1 MLLKAYFCKNF
12 EIYYMLSV
20 SNLSVQFGKRVLFD
34 EVNTTFTQG
43 NCYGV
48 IGANGAGKSTFLK
61 ILSGESDPTSGH
73 VHLEPGKRMSVLE
86 QNHNL
91 YDEYPVLETVI
102 MGNKPLY
109 KIKKEMDSIYA
120 KEDFSD
126 ADGERVGVLQ
136 VEFEEMNG
144 WNADSEAAAMLSSLG
159 IKEDNH
165 YTLMGDLDNKLK
177 VRVLLA
183 QALFGN
189 PDVLIMDEPTNDL
202 DYETISWL
210 ENFLANYENTVIVVS
225 HDRHFLDS
233 VCTHISDIDFG
244 KINHYSGNY
253 TFWYESSQ
261 LAARQRSQQNK
272 KAEEKKKEL
281 QEFIQRFSANVAKS
295 KQATSRKK
303 MIEKLNI
310 EDIKP
315 SSRRYPA
322 IIFEREREA
331 GDQILNIEGLSASIE
346 GESLFE
352 NVNINLAKG
361 DKVVVYSKDSRATTA
376 FYEIING
383 RQEPLSGK
391 YSWGITTNQSYLPL
405 DNSEYFDN
413 DLTLVDWLRQ
423 WAKTEEEREEVYI
436 RGFLGKMIFS
446 GEEALKTARVLS
458 GGEKVRC
465 MLSRMMMMRAN
476 VLMLDEPTNHL
487 DLESITA
494 FNNSLKNF
502 KGTILFTTHDHEF
515 AQTVANR
522 VIELT
527 PNGAI
532 DRYLTFDEYM
542 SDKKIKE
549 QRQKM
554 YAEA

>member
-1 MLLKAYFCKNF
+1 
-12 EIYYMLSV
+12 MLSV
-20 SNLSVQFGKRVLFD
+20 SNLSVQFGKRILFD

-43 NCYGV
+43 NCYGI

-61 ILSGESDPTSGH
+61 IISGKMEATSGH
-73 VHLEPGKRMSVLE
+73 VSLESGKRMSVLE

-91 YDEYPVLETVI
+91 YDDHTVLETVL

-109 KIKKEMDSIYA
+109 DIKTEIDALYADYTDENAEKI
-120 KEDFSD
+120 
-126 ADGERVGVLQ
+126 GELQ
-136 VEFEEMNG
+136 VQFEEMNG
-144 WNADSEAAAMLSSLG
+144 WNADSDAAAMLSNLG
-159 IKEDNH
+159 IKEDFH
-165 YTLMGDLDNKLK
+165 YTLMSDLDGKQK

-202 DYETISWL
+202 DYETITWL
-210 ENFLANYENTVIVVS
+210 ENFLANYDNCVIVVS
-225 HDRHFLDS
+225 HDRHFLDA

-244 KINHYSGNY
+244 KINHFSGNY

-261 LAARQRSQQNK
+261 LAARQRAQQNK

-281 QEFIQRFSANVAKS
+281 EEFIRRFSANVAKS

-303 MIEKLNI
+303 MIDKLNI
-310 EDIKP
+310 EDIRP

-331 GDQILNIEGLSASIE
+331 GDQILNIEGLEASID
-346 GESLFE
+346 GELLFK
-352 NVNINLAKG
+352 NIDLNLAKG
-361 DKVVVYSKDSRATTA
+361 DKVVVFSRDSRATTA
-376 FYEIING
+376 FYQIING
-383 RQEPLSGK
+383 KEQADAGK
-391 YSWGITTNQSYLPL
+391 YAWGVTTSQSYLPL
-405 DNSEYFDN
+405 DNSEFFNN

-423 WAKTEEEREEVYI
+423 WAKTEEEREEVNI

-446 GEEALKTARVLS
+446 GEEALKKSNVLS

-465 MLSRMMMMRAN
+465 MLSRMMMIRAN
-476 VLMLDEPTNHL
+476 VLQLDEPTNHL

-515 AQTVANR
+515 AQTVGNR
-522 VIELT
+522 VVELT
-527 PNGAI
+527 PNGVI
-532 DRYLTFDEYM
+532 DRYTTFDEYM
-542 SDKKIKE
+542 QDEKIKDLRE
-549 QRQKM
+549 KM
-554 YAEA
+554 YSVTA

>member
-1 MLLKAYFCKNF
+1 
-12 EIYYMLSV
+12 MLSV

-61 ILSGESDPTSGH
+61 ILSGKMEPTSGH

-86 QNHNL
+86 QDHFA
-91 YDEYPVLETVI
+91 YDEQPVLETVI

-109 KIKKEMDSIYA
+109 AIKKEMEEIYA

-126 ADGERVGVLQ
+126 KDGERVGELQ

-144 WNADSEAAAMLSSLG
+144 WNADSDAAALLSNLG
-159 IKEDNH
+159 ISEEHH
-165 YTLMGDLDNKLK
+165 YSMMSELDGKQK

-202 DYETISWL
+202 DFETIGWL
-210 ENFLANYENTVIVVS
+210 ENFLANYDNCVIVVS
-225 HDRHFLDS
+225 HDRHFLDA
-233 VCTHISDIDFG
+233 VCTHISDIDFA

-261 LAARQRSQQNK
+261 LAARQRAQQNK
-272 KAEEKKKEL
+272 KAEEKAKEL

-303 MIEKLNI
+303 MLERLKV

-322 IIFEREREA
+322 IIFERDREA
-331 GDQILNIEGLSASIE
+331 GDQILNVEGLKASAD
-346 GESLFE
+346 GEVLFQ
-352 NVNINLAKG
+352 NVDINLAKG
-361 DKVVVYSKDSRATTA
+361 DKVAVISKNSRATTA
-376 FYEIING
+376 FYEIINDKMKADAG
-383 RQEPLSGK
+383 TYK
-391 YSWGITTNQSYLPL
+391 WGVTTSQSYLPV

-423 WAKTEEEREEVYI
+423 WATTEEEREEVYV

-465 MLSRMMMMRAN
+465 MLSRMMMVRAN

-502 KGTILFTTHDHEF
+502 KGTVLFTTHDHEF

-522 VIELT
+522 IIELT
-527 PNGAI
+527 PNGVI
-532 DRYLTFDEYM
+532 DRYLTFDDYM
-542 SDKKIKE
+542 DDKKIKE
-549 QRQKM
+549 QREKM
-554 YAEA
+554 YAVEA